1 MLDAV
6 ELGVKN
12 LCETTL
18 GLKLSDAKSAG
29 GEFYGSSLPIY
40 KGKDE
45 FHFYLYFKK
54 DTLNQFAKVL
64 LGVNKLAEDELS
76 DICKEVANLTIGYAK
91 NILNERE
98 NNAYK
103 LGTPEYLGRTEFRI
117 KLLEKRIYK
126 IKNRTFQI
134 GYKKGWVKSWTRA

>member
-1 MLDAV
+1 MMNAV
-6 ELGVKN
+6 ALGVKN

-18 GLKLSDAKSAG
+18 GYKVSDAKSLN
-29 GEFYGSSLPIY
+29 GEFYGASLPIY
-40 KGKDE
+40 KGKEE

-54 DTLNQFAKVL
+54 ETLNQFAKVL
-64 LGVNKLAEDELS
+64 LNVDNLAEDELS

-103 LGTPEYLGRTEFRI
+103 LGTPEYLGRTNFRV
-117 KLLEKRIYK
+117 KLLEKQIYK

-134 GYKKGWVKSWTRA
+134 GYKKG